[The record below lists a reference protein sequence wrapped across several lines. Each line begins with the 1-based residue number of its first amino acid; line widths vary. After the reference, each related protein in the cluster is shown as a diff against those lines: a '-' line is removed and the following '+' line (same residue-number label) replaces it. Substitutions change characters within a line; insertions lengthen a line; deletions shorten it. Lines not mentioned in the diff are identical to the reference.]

1 MKRRNSSTIPFGYKL
16 LEDNKTLIKVDK
28 ELSALSEIKDGVKS
42 GAFSLRGAVDILEHQ
57 TGRKLSAM
65 GLKKI
70 IDKDTPE
77 LIKEQPK
84 GLLAR
89 DDKETI

>member
-28 ELSALSEIKDGVKS
+28 ELSALNEIKDGVKS

>member
-16 LEDNKTLIKVDK
+16 SEDNKTLEKVDR
-28 ELSALSEIKDGVKS
+28 ELSSLEEMKDGVKA
-42 GAFSLRGAVDILEHQ
+42 GAFSLRGAVEILEHQ

-70 IDKDTPE
+70 IDKDDLEDKPT
-77 LIKEQPK
+77 
-84 GLLAR
+84 GLLSR
-89 DDKETI
+89 DG